1 MEYMGLNQIRQEFLN
16 FFKSKDHLIMKSFP
30 LVPKNDKSLLL
41 INAGMAP
48 LKPYFTGQEIPPNKR
63 VATCQKCV
71 RTGDIDRVGKT
82 ARHGTFFEMLGN
94 FSFGDYFKEE
104 IIPWSWEF
112 VTEVLKLPKDRLW
125 VTIYKDDDEAFEIW
139 NKKVGLSP
147 ERIVRMGKEDNF
159 WEHGQGP
166 CGPCSEIYFDR
177 GEDKGCGKPGCS
189 IGCDCDR
196 FMEFWNLVFT
206 QFEGDGEGNYT
217 KLPKPNIDTGMG
229 LERMAVIMQG
239 VDSIFEVDTLKNILK
254 EVCSAAGTE
263 YGRDHNRDIS
273 LRLITD
279 HIRSVTFM
287 VSDGIL
293 PSNEGRGYVL
303 RRLLR
308 RAARHGKLLGIQ
320 DAYLYKLCDVVIEN
334 SKDAYPELWEKR
346 DYIKKVI
353 KIEEERFDETIDQG
367 IGILNDYIKNL
378 KDEGKNI
385 LTGDKAFK
393 LYDTYGFPVELTIEM
408 LEEQGMGV
416 DLDGFNKEMEEQKV
430 RARSAREE
438 TNYMGADADVYTT
451 LDAAIST
458 VFSGYSTTTSQGRV
472 LVVVKDNSV
481 ADTASKGDSVS
492 IILDNTPFYAEMGG
506 QVGDTGVIE
515 GEGFRMIVSD
525 CKKTHNGKVIHIGQ
539 IAEGKIKTGDIVTA
553 IVDESRRQDIARNH
567 TATHILHAA
576 LRQVL
581 GSHVEQAGSLVT
593 PERLRFDFTH
603 FEAVSPDDL
612 KKIEVLVNSKIM
624 DSLNVDVVE
633 TSLDTARSM
642 GATALFGE
650 KYGSIVRVVSVGDY
664 SMELC
669 GGTHVKNSSSIGMF
683 KILSEGGVAAGVRR
697 IEALTGYGALK
708 YVDELESTLRDTASI
723 LKTST
728 RDILKRAETLVSE
741 IREKEKEIEMLKSKM
756 SAGISDDII
765 STAKDIK
772 GVKVV
777 TATVDMDAE
786 ALRDLG
792 DKLRDKLGKSLVVL
806 ASLKDGKILFTAM
819 ASKDAVASGIHCGNI
834 IREVAKTAGGGGG
847 GKPDVAQAGG
857 KDVGKVDEALK
868 IVYSLA
874 EKMIK

>member
-353 KIEEERFDETIDQG
+353 KLEEERFDETIDQG

>member
-217 KLPKPNIDTGMG
+217 RLPKPNIDTGMG

-353 KIEEERFDETIDQG
+353 KLEEERFDETIDQG